1 MGIFVGCFL
10 VMKITPYNT
19 DPYQRPCRLNCPQ
32 VLISVGEPT
41 FIGETHFSCAGK
53 YKQRHLNGPH
63 EFVCGTYPA
72 PDGGGQNLSP
82 HPEGSDLSQQ
92 NTNRNCEE
100 KLWLLEK
107 GLSLKHRRSI
117 LHCRVIWVFM
127 NHFKICIIGPD

>member
-1 MGIFVGCFL
+1 ML
-10 VMKITPYNT
+10 LQPLSKT
-19 DPYQRPCRLNCPQ
+19 LCPQ
-32 VLISVGEPT
+32 LLISVGEPT
-41 FIGETHFSCAGK
+41 FIGGKRFSCAGK

-100 KLWLLEK
+100 KLWLLKIGFSPLTKTPQEHSALQGHL
-107 GLSLKHRRSI
+107 GLYEP
-117 LHCRVIWVFM
+117 F
-127 NHFKICIIGPD
+127 